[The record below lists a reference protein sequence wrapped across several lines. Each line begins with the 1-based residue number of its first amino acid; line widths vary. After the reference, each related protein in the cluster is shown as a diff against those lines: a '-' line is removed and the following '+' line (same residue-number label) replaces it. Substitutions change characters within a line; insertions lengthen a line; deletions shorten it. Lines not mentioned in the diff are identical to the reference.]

1 MLAGQLQAP
10 PGRVETVGAAVDGHH
25 RVVERTHLVGGHIGR
40 VGHDDGELLAR
51 ADGLVQIALAD
62 LDPITETSPVGIDP
76 GPSAGAGIAIH
87 LDQAASRQE
96 GGDESDL
103 THARTQ
109 LQDGARRDIADRGHP
124 RALFEC
130 PRARGETRLIKRE
143 RHRPED
149 NLPRFRRR
157 RVRGEMA
164 PPLFAGRHR
173 VTGHRRTLPSATTR
187 TSIAQGDGAARPRS
201 GKPLDLMPT
210 TTPFAPGSIS
220 MRLYPH
226 NELGAAEVIR
236 EICLQA
242 GLALANGFDGVMTSE
257 HHGGFAGYLCNPL
270 QMTSFILEDHG
281 QGWAAPSPMVLPL
294 RPTAQVAEEVA
305 WLNARHPGRVG
316 LGVCAGALPLDFEA
330 MDVPLSEAVPR
341 FKAALPEIVDMLRG
355 RNLRGLDGDQ
365 ALQLGATA
373 PIPVLSAA
381 ASTTAA
387 RRAAGCGAGIL
398 MEGMST
404 VERLTSFCA
413 AYDEAGGTQS
423 KVLIRR
429 VWLGEPLTELVEKQ
443 RQVYQS
449 YSSSPFAAD
458 QTLTTTDPAAMADAL
473 HQTMVEVGAD
483 AINLRIHL
491 PGINADDARCQIM
504 ALAEDV
510 VPRLRQRL
518 RSPAR

>member
-1 MLAGQLQAP
+1 M
-10 PGRVETVGAAVDGHH
+10 
-25 RVVERTHLVGGHIGR
+25 
-40 VGHDDGELLAR
+40 
-51 ADGLVQIALAD
+51 
-62 LDPITETSPVGIDP
+62 
-76 GPSAGAGIAIH
+76 PS
-87 LDQAASRQE
+87 
-96 GGDESDL
+96 
-103 THARTQ
+103 
-109 LQDGARRDIADRGHP
+109 
-124 RALFEC
+124 
-130 PRARGETRLIKRE
+130 
-143 RHRPED
+143 
-149 NLPRFRRR
+149 
-157 RVRGEMA
+157 
-164 PPLFAGRHR
+164 
-173 VTGHRRTLPSATTR
+173 
-187 TSIAQGDGAARPRS
+187 
-201 GKPLDLMPT
+201 
-210 TTPFAPGSIS
+210 TTPFASGSIS

-226 NELGAAEVIR
+226 NELGAADVIG

-257 HHGGFAGYLCNPL
+257 HHGGFSGYLCNPL
-270 QMTSFILEDHG
+270 QMTSFILEDHD

-341 FKAALPEIVDMLRG
+341 FKKALPEIVDMLGG

-365 ALQLGATA
+365 ALQLGVAA

-443 RQVYQS
+443 RAVYQS
-449 YSSSPFAAD
+449 YSSGGSFPAD
-458 QTLTTTDPAAMADAL
+458 QTVTTTDPAAMAETL
-473 HQTMVEVGAD
+473 HQTMLEVGAD

-491 PGINADDARCQIM
+491 PGIHAGDARRQIT
-504 ALAEDV
+504 ALADDV

-518 RSPAR
+518 GSPAG

>member
-1 MLAGQLQAP
+1 M
-10 PGRVETVGAAVDGHH
+10 
-25 RVVERTHLVGGHIGR
+25 
-40 VGHDDGELLAR
+40 
-51 ADGLVQIALAD
+51 
-62 LDPITETSPVGIDP
+62 
-76 GPSAGAGIAIH
+76 
-87 LDQAASRQE
+87 
-96 GGDESDL
+96 
-103 THARTQ
+103 
-109 LQDGARRDIADRGHP
+109 
-124 RALFEC
+124 
-130 PRARGETRLIKRE
+130 
-143 RHRPED
+143 
-149 NLPRFRRR
+149 
-157 RVRGEMA
+157 
-164 PPLFAGRHR
+164 
-173 VTGHRRTLPSATTR
+173 
-187 TSIAQGDGAARPRS
+187 
-201 GKPLDLMPT
+201 
-210 TTPFAPGSIS
+210 
-220 MRLYPH
+220 
-226 NELGAAEVIR
+226 
-236 EICLQA
+236 
-242 GLALANGFDGVMTSE
+242 
-257 HHGGFAGYLCNPL
+257 CNPL
-270 QMTSFILEDHG
+270 QMTSFILEDHD

-365 ALQLGATA
+365 ALQLGNTA

-404 VERLTSFCA
+404 VERLTSFCT

-443 RQVYQS
+443 RAVYQS
-449 YSSSPFAAD
+449 YSSGGSFPAD
-458 QTLTTTDPAAMADAL
+458 QTVSTTDPAAMAEAL
-473 HQTMVEVGAD
+473 HRTMVEVGAN

-491 PGINADDARCQIM
+491 PGIAADDARRQIV
-504 ALAEDV
+504 ALAEEV

-518 RSPAR
+518 LSAAG

>member
-1 MLAGQLQAP
+1 M
-10 PGRVETVGAAVDGHH
+10 
-25 RVVERTHLVGGHIGR
+25 
-40 VGHDDGELLAR
+40 
-51 ADGLVQIALAD
+51 
-62 LDPITETSPVGIDP
+62 
-76 GPSAGAGIAIH
+76 
-87 LDQAASRQE
+87 
-96 GGDESDL
+96 
-103 THARTQ
+103 
-109 LQDGARRDIADRGHP
+109 
-124 RALFEC
+124 
-130 PRARGETRLIKRE
+130 
-143 RHRPED
+143 
-149 NLPRFRRR
+149 
-157 RVRGEMA
+157 
-164 PPLFAGRHR
+164 
-173 VTGHRRTLPSATTR
+173 
-187 TSIAQGDGAARPRS
+187 
-201 GKPLDLMPT
+201 DLMST

-226 NELGAAEVIR
+226 NELGAADVIS

-257 HHGGFAGYLCNPL
+257 HHGGFAGYMCNPL
-270 QMTSFILEDHG
+270 QMTSFILEDHE

-443 RQVYQS
+443 RAVYQS
-449 YSSSPFAAD
+449 YSSGSFAAD
-458 QTLTTTDPAAMADAL
+458 QTLTTTDPAAMADTL

-491 PGINADDARCQIM
+491 PGISADDARRQIM
-504 ALAEDV
+504 ALTEDV

-518 RSPAR
+518 RSPAS